1 MSAQMANQDNQSE
14 LHVIIGT
21 GAVGK
26 HTAHALAAL
35 GKRVRLV
42 NRSGKASNLPIGAE
56 VVRGNAYD
64 AASIRTLTEDAAAV
78 YQAAQPKYHEWQEKF
93 PPLQTAI
100 LEGVAAT
107 GAKLIVIENLYMYG
121 APNGAPLREDSPLRA
136 QTKKGKVRAA
146 MSEVL
151 QEAHAKGKVRV
162 VIGRASNFF
171 EPEYMLG
178 GDLFFYPA
186 IAGKRANL
194 YGSLDVPHSF
204 TYVPD
209 FGQAL
214 ALLGTRDEA
223 LGQVWHV
230 PNAPAITQRELV
242 RLTETALGK
251 PVKVA
256 VANRMI
262 MRAFGL
268 FDAGARET
276 IEMMYEFEKPFIV
289 DSSKFERTFGLHAT
303 PMPQAVTESV
313 AWFKAH
319 PQGAH

>member
-1 MSAQMANQDNQSE
+1 MSAQMANQDKQGE

-42 NRSGKASNLPIGAE
+42 NRSGKAANLPAGAE
-56 VVRGNAYD
+56 VVRGDAYD
-64 AASIRTLTEDAAAV
+64 AASIRSLTEGAAAV
-78 YQAAQPKYHEWQEKF
+78 YQAAQPEYHEWQAKF

-107 GAKLIVIENLYMYG
+107 GAKLIVVENLYMYG
-121 APNGAPLREDSPLRA
+121 APNGAPLHEESPIRA

-146 MSEVL
+146 MSAEL

-171 EPEYMLG
+171 GPEYMLSG
-178 GDLFFYPA
+178 ALFFYPA
-186 IAGKRANL
+186 LAGKRANL

-209 FGQAL
+209 FGKAL

-251 PVKVA
+251 PVKIA
-256 VANRMI
+256 VANRLM
-262 MRAFGL
+262 MRLFGL
-268 FDAGARET
+268 FSPSARET
-276 IEMMYEFEKPFIV
+276 VEMMYEFEQPFVV
-289 DSSKFERTFGLHAT
+289 DSSKFERTFGLAAT
-303 PMPQAVTESV
+303 PMPQAVAESV

-319 PQGAH
+319 PQDAH